1 MAKGLPITKPDYSL
15 EIRYKKGVKVQ
26 VNPYVHIPGGYQEEW
41 SEWMHK
47 GKGYFENI
55 KIVQLQI
62 RMIAALYPHKEKE
75 IRFTLRGVLC
85 DFEGNPSGRTIRLT

>member
-1 MAKGLPITKPDYSL
+1 MGKALPASKPDYSL
-15 EIRYKKGVKVQ
+15 EIRYKIGVKLK
-26 VNPYVHIPGGYQEEW
+26 VNPLLVIPGGYEEEW

-62 RMIAALYPHKEKE
+62 RMIAALFPHKEKE
-75 IRFTLRGVLC
+75 IKFILRGVLT
-85 DFEGNPSGRTIRLT
+85 DYEGNPSGRSIRLL